1 MSGAIKPTK
10 SLFIYEG
17 YLKVVVL
24 TDMIVETSLLIC
36 VKVGLLMC
44 NLSEAIRFKAVLSRT
59 TTQSAHWVSLFNVNN
74 ELYGC
79 TTTSLQQIKIQDV
92 YTNTSNLYIS
102 CQTNIYLISSWL
114 GKTLYVS
121 INFLGNL
128 SARDSNMKDP
138 MPEPVPPAIEWHKTK
153 P

>member
-1 MSGAIKPTK
+1 MSGAIRPTK

-59 TTQSAHWVSLFNVNN
+59 TTQSAHCVNLFNVNS

-79 TTTSLQQIKIQDV
+79 TTTSLQQKSTID
-92 YTNTSNLYIS
+92 TS
-102 CQTNIYLISSWL
+102 
-114 GKTLYVS
+114 
-121 INFLGNL
+121 
-128 SARDSNMKDP
+128 
-138 MPEPVPPAIEWHKTK
+138 
-153 P
+153 